1 MSSLVYEVDVMMPQ
15 AYAEW
20 TTAYMNDLPDS
31 AFLYI
36 APGGEKDDE
45 GLTKPRSLRFFPYRD
60 SKGDVDLPHLR
71 NAIAQA
77 PKANLS
83 AAIIAKVQAKGRKIL
98 EAQQTAAAETE
109 EERRE
114 REEEERRERE
124 EEEKRAAKKQARRT
138 TPKGYG
144 MPLGNPAS
152 RRYYSEDADWSAPV
166 ALAEGSAKWV
176 EIARSGSHFGRG
188 SDRKVKLSEAD
199 IESMARGYRKIQ
211 SEGWFATGAPV
222 TYNHASVLGAKD
234 AESTK
239 AAGRILELKTQ
250 RRGDGSLAL
259 FGLIRWTEEARRRV
273 RAGEFDGFSIEALPP
288 ASARSKE
295 DGSPFG
301 DWALTGGTL
310 TNEPLI
316 SRLAPVAASE
326 TSTRSTPKMDA
337 TLSILR
343 GALAL
348 SEDATEAEVI
358 GAAQQLSERAA
369 KADALEES
377 LSTVTS
383 DRDAIKAERDD
394 LSSWKQDRMLDLACD
409 EGRIAAAERERYA
422 RVVAALGESEAN
434 EIYYRGRLPTGEVGA
449 DAPLTPADAAGFAGV
464 QSTIQALADRL
475 GSDGLDAASA
485 FARAMTEVLSD
496 PVKLALYES
505 ETLN

>member
-1 MSSLVYEVDVMMPQ
+1 MSTEVYEVDVMVMPQ

-45 GLTKPRSLRFFPYRD
+45 GKTKPRSLRYFPYRD

-98 EAQQTAAAETE
+98 EAQQTAADETE
-109 EERRE
+109 EEQHE
-114 REEEERRERE
+114 REEEAH
-124 EEEKRAAKKQARRT
+124 RA
-138 TPKGYG
+138 
-144 MPLGNPAS
+144 
-152 RRYYSEDADWSAPV
+152 YSEDADWSAPV

-199 IESMARGYRKIQ
+199 IESMARGYRKIKA
-211 SEGWFATGAPV
+211 EGWFATGAPV
-222 TYNHASVLGAKD
+222 TYNHATVLGAKD

-239 AAGRILELKTQ
+239 AAGRILELKTD
-250 RRGDGSLAL
+250 RRGDGSLSL
-259 FGLIRWTEEARRRV
+259 LGLIQWTEEARRRV
-273 RAGEFDGFSIEALPP
+273 RAGEFDGFSIEALP
-288 ASARSKE
+288 ASAARSKE
-295 DGSPFG
+295 DGTPFG
-301 DWALTGGTL
+301 DWALVGGTL